1 MHELP
6 VTQSILDLTL
16 AHAREAGARRV
27 LAVNLVLGA
36 ASHESE
42 DSLRF
47 YWEMLSA
54 DTPAQG
60 APLRVRHAPA
70 ELRCLE
76 CAAVFSAE
84 AERACPTCLSPR
96 VVLHSGDDLRV
107 ESIDVE

>member
-6 VTQSILDLTL
+6 VTQSILDVALT
-16 AHAREAGARRV
+16 HARQAGAQRV
-27 LAVNLVLGA
+27 LGVNLVLSA

-54 DTPAQG
+54 DTLAHG
-60 APLRVRHAPA
+60 ALLHFRHVPV
-70 ELRCLE
+70 ELSCLE
-76 CAAVFSAE
+76 CNTVFSAE
-84 AERACPTCLSPR
+84 TAEACPACLSPR
-96 VVLHSGDDLRV
+96 IILHSGDDLRV